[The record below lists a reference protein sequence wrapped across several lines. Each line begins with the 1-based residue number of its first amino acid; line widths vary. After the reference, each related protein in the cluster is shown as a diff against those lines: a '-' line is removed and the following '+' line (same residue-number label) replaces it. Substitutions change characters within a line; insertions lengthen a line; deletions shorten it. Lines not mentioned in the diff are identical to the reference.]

1 MVKNNQKLNKN
12 YNMINEYYDIAKK
25 YFRGTI
31 SSEDEKRLSEWLKDA
46 KNEHLFR
53 EWEDE
58 WRTHAKA
65 EASERTKAAWAK
77 LQASGKLK
85 VESQEPKAEGSI
97 QLVQPV
103 GRKLTGRGWLRYA
116 ASVAVMAVIGAL
128 TLWLLQPTPQE
139 PFMAQTGAHEQQTI
153 TLPDG
158 TQVTLNSLT
167 TLACAVDFG
176 KNDRQLTFDGEAVFH
191 VAKDADK
198 PFIIHVGDYSVT
210 VLGTTFNL
218 SAYTTDNAYTLTLI
232 EGSVRIACQEESVIL
247 QPHEQARFDKADGT
261 LSVEQVRAESAEAW
275 LSGRLEFEH
284 IALEDLVHK
293 LERNYDV
300 RIRFAD
306 EAAKHEQVYISV
318 STDDRFEDVCSA
330 LEALLPVVISRQDDV
345 YVIAHQ

>member
-1 MVKNNQKLNKN
+1 M
-12 YNMINEYYDIAKK
+12 NEYYNIAQT

-31 SSEDEKRLSEWLKDA
+31 SAADEKRLSEWLKDA

-58 WRTHAKA
+58 WRTQVKT

-85 VESQEPKAEGSI
+85 VESQEVRAKSQEPQAEGSI

-128 TLWLLQPTPQE
+128 TLWLLQPTTQE

-167 TLACAVDFG
+167 TLACAEDFG
-176 KNDRQLTFDGEAVFH
+176 KTDRQLTFDGEAVFH

-218 SAYTTDNAYTLTLI
+218 SAYTTDNAYTLTLM
-232 EGSVRIACQEESVIL
+232 EGSVRIASQEKSVVL

-306 EAAKHEQVYISV
+306 EASKHEQVYISV

-330 LEALLPVVISRQDDV
+330 LETLLPVVISRQDDV